1 LNAQTLLMGLKE
13 NTFSILFESIQE
25 GLIVV
30 NAIGEIVLCNS
41 VVEKLFGYQ
50 PSELIGQ
57 KIEILVPFKSRN
69 KHKEVRVRYHESPSQ
84 RSMGSTMRLSGEK
97 KDGTLLPVEVS
108 LNPFVDQG
116 ENYTVALVSD
126 VSIRR
131 KAEEDLIEMAGTL
144 EEKVVERTRELRQSE
159 QLYKSIARNFPAG
172 VISIFD
178 TSFNYL
184 FAEGQGLYELGIET
198 EDLIGQNY
206 LERLDKQTRNIVEKE
221 LSECFNGMTC
231 SFEINLTHGTYQLNA
246 VPLKEDGGGVN
257 RILVVE
263 KNITAQKRAAEKL
276 EASLKAERELNEMKS
291 RFVSMASHEFRT
303 PLTTINS
310 SATLI
315 QKYFDK
321 KMFDGTPKHVKR
333 IKGAVSNLTNILN
346 DFLSIEKLE
355 SGRVNINW
363 TDINLHEL
371 FLDIRDEMAGI
382 KKDEQD
388 IKIEGNPVLIIHSD
402 LHLLKNIFI
411 NLVSNA
417 LKYSKGNDYVIIRYF
432 TENQNTIIE
441 IQDFGIGIPEEDQNK
456 MFDRFFRAGNALNIE
471 GTGLGLHIVTKYLEL
486 LNGQIS
492 FVSKQNVGTT
502 FTIILP
508 KKEGIN

>member
-1 LNAQTLLMGLKE
+1 MGLKE

-30 NAIGEIVLCNS
+30 DDNGEIVLCNA

-69 KHKEVRVRYHESPSQ
+69 KHIDVRGSYHQAPSQ
-84 RSMGSTMRLSGEK
+84 RSMGSTMRLNGQK
-97 KDGTLLPVEVS
+97 KNGTLMPVEVS
-108 LNPFVDQG
+108 LNPFKDEG
-116 ENYTVALVSD
+116 KNYTVALVSD

-178 TSFNYL
+178 TSYNYL

-198 EDLIGQNY
+198 DDLIGQNY
-206 LERLDKQTRNIVEKE
+206 LERLDKQTRHIVEKE

-231 SFEINLTHGTYQLNA
+231 SFEINLTHGIYQLNA
-246 VPLKEDGGGVN
+246 VPLKEDGGEVS

-291 RFVSMASHEFRT
+291 RFVSMASHE
-303 PLTTINS
+303 
-310 SATLI
+310 
-315 QKYFDK
+315 
-321 KMFDGTPKHVKR
+321 
-333 IKGAVSNLTNILN
+333 
-346 DFLSIEKLE
+346 
-355 SGRVNINW
+355 
-363 TDINLHEL
+363 
-371 FLDIRDEMAGI
+371 
-382 KKDEQD
+382 
-388 IKIEGNPVLIIHSD
+388 
-402 LHLLKNIFI
+402 
-411 NLVSNA
+411 
-417 LKYSKGNDYVIIRYF
+417 
-432 TENQNTIIE
+432 
-441 IQDFGIGIPEEDQNK
+441 
-456 MFDRFFRAGNALNIE
+456 
-471 GTGLGLHIVTKYLEL
+471 
-486 LNGQIS
+486 
-492 FVSKQNVGTT
+492 
-502 FTIILP
+502 
-508 KKEGIN
+508 

>member
-1 LNAQTLLMGLKE
+1 MGLKE

-30 NAIGEIVLCNS
+30 DNKGEIVLCNA

-50 PSELIGQ
+50 PTELIGQ
-57 KIEILVPFKSRN
+57 KIEVLVPLHNRSKHVLVRN
-69 KHKEVRVRYHESPSQ
+69 DYHKAPTQ
-84 RSMGSTMRLSGEK
+84 RSMGSMMRLSGQR
-97 KDGTLLPVEVS
+97 KDGALLPVEIS
-108 LNPFVDQG
+108 LNPFIDGGKDYV
-116 ENYTVALVSD
+116 VALVSD

-144 EEKVVERTRELRQSE
+144 EEKVVERTKELRQSE
-159 QLYKSIARNFPAG
+159 QLYKSIARNFPEG

-178 TSFNYL
+178 RSYNYL
-184 FAEGQGLYELGIET
+184 FAEGQGLYELGIVT
-198 EDLIGQNY
+198 DDLVGQNY
-206 LERLDKQTRNIVEKE
+206 LERLDEQTRKIVELE
-221 LSECFNGMTC
+221 LEHCFKGMTC
-231 SFEINLTHGTYQLNA
+231 SFEINLAQGIYQLNA
-246 VPLKEDGGGVN
+246 VPLREDGGEVD

-315 QKYFDK
+315 QKYYDK
-321 KMFDGTPKHVKR
+321 QKFDGTPKHVKR
-333 IKGAVSNLTNILN
+333 IKGAVTNLTNILN

-355 SGRVNINW
+355 SGKIHM
-363 TDINLHEL
+363 NLTAISLNEL
-371 FLDIRDEMAGI
+371 FLDIRDEMVGL
-382 KKDEQD
+382 KKEKQYVS
-388 IKIEGNPVLIIHSD
+388 IVGNPSYQIYSD
-402 LHLLKNIFI
+402 FHLLKNIFI
-411 NLVSNA
+411 NLISNA
-417 LKYSKGNDYVIIRYF
+417 LKYSKDTDEVIVRYF
-432 TENQNTIIE
+432 TEYNKTVIE
-441 IQDFGIGIPEEDQNK
+441 IEDFGIGIPEEDQNK

-486 LNGQIS
+486 LNGEIS
-492 FVSKQNVGTT
+492 FISKENIGTT
-502 FTIILP
+502 FTITLP
-508 KKEGIN
+508 KIEN

>member
-1 LNAQTLLMGLKE
+1 
-13 NTFSILFESIQE
+13 
-25 GLIVV
+25 
-30 NAIGEIVLCNS
+30 
-41 VVEKLFGYQ
+41 
-50 PSELIGQ
+50 
-57 KIEILVPFKSRN
+57 
-69 KHKEVRVRYHESPSQ
+69 
-84 RSMGSTMRLSGEK
+84 
-97 KDGTLLPVEVS
+97 
-108 LNPFVDQG
+108 
-116 ENYTVALVSD
+116 
-126 VSIRR
+126 
-131 KAEEDLIEMAGTL
+131 
-144 EEKVVERTRELRQSE
+144 
-159 QLYKSIARNFPAG
+159 
-172 VISIFD
+172 
-178 TSFNYL
+178 
-184 FAEGQGLYELGIET
+184 
-198 EDLIGQNY
+198 

>member
-1 LNAQTLLMGLKE
+1 LNAQSLRMGLKE

-30 NAIGEIVLCNS
+30 NANGEIVLCNA

-57 KIEILVPFKSRN
+57 KIEVLVPLNNRK
-69 KHKEVRVRYHESPSQ
+69 KHTAVRESYHKAPSQ
-84 RSMGSTMRLSGEK
+84 RSMGSTMRLSGQK

-108 LNPFVDQG
+108 LNPFKDDGVD
-116 ENYTVALVSD
+116 YVVALVSD

-131 KAEEDLIEMAGTL
+131 KAEEALIEMAGTL

-178 TSFNYL
+178 ASFNYL

-206 LERLDKQTRNIVEKE
+206 LDRLDDQTRAIVEKE
-221 LSECFNGMTC
+221 LKQCFNGITC
-231 SFEINLTHGTYQLNA
+231 SFEINLAQGTYQLNA
-246 VPLKEDGGGVN
+246 VPLKEDGGEVN

-315 QKYFDK
+315 QKYYDK

-355 SGRVNINW
+355 SGRVNVNW
-363 TDINLHEL
+363 SEINLYEL
-371 FLDIRDEMAGI
+371 FLDIRDEMTGLQ
-382 KKDEQD
+382 KEEQE
-388 IKIEGNPVLIIHSD
+388 IRIEGTPAYVIRSD
-402 LHLLKNIFI
+402 IHLLKNIFI
-411 NLVSNA
+411 NLISNA
-417 LKYSKGNDYVIIRYF
+417 LKYSSGPDPVVVRYF
-432 TENQNTIIE
+432 TEDKHTVVE

-486 LNGQIS
+486 LNGKIS

-502 FTIILP
+502 FTVRLP
-508 KKEGIN
+508 QIN